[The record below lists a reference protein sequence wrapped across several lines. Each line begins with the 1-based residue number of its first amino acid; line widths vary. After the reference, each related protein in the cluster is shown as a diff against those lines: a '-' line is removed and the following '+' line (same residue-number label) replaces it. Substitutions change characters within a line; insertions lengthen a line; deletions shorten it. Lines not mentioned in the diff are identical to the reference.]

1 MMAMPESSNQH
12 VFKSEYRRIKM
23 KDSRELKDWLQGL
36 GAAFSL
42 CMFSILFCTLIMMRF
57 P

>member
-1 MMAMPESSNQH
+1 MATPESSNQY
-12 VFKSEYRRIKM
+12 VFKSEYRRIKR
-23 KDSRELKDWLQGL
+23 KESREFKDWLQGL

-42 CMFSILFCTLIMMRF
+42 CMFSILFCTVIMMRF

>member
-1 MMAMPESSNQH
+1 MATPESSNQY
-12 VFKSEYRRIKM
+12 VFKSEYRRIKT

-36 GAAFSL
+36 GAAFAL
-42 CMFSILFCTLIMMRF
+42 CMFSVLFCTVIMMRL

>member
-1 MMAMPESSNQH
+1 MAMPESSNQY
-12 VFKSEYRRIKM
+12 VFRSEYRRIKT
-23 KDSRELKDWLQGL
+23 KDSREVKDWLQGL